1 MDGHHWRLLAVPRL
15 DSSLV
20 FAPNFF
26 LKCIFIKRKK
36 KWKVTEGIHPSSHIV
51 QAEQEVLSHLPHSL
65 FGQVCVTVRN
75 MAPFTKGH
83 CPSFYPVNARCSICK
98 RHVPVQS
105 LARGLKN
112 PPRDALS
119 PTSLPLLSSPGILG
133 RWQTHILRGRNDTNE
148 LPAPRSPEETLH
160 WVSTPS
166 SNASRST
173 SPAHP
178 AGRPAPAA
186 RPRADGPRFPVV
198 LRNDFAAVIFAL
210 IVQGRCLCVALSL
223 PWERRRGIVIAA

>member
-1 MDGHHWRLLAVPRL
+1 MAAGGSLN
-15 DSSLV
+15 SSVV

-36 KWKVTEGIHPSSHIV
+36 KWKVTEGIHPSSHTV
-51 QAEQEVLSHLPHSL
+51 QAEQEVLSHLPYSL

-83 CPSFYPVNARCSICK
+83 CPSIYPVNARCSICK

-112 PPRDALS
+112 PPRDVLS
-119 PTSLPLLSSPGILG
+119 PTSLRLLRSPGIWG
-133 RWQTHILRGRNDTNE
+133 RRQTNTIRGRNDTNE
-148 LPAPRSPEETLH
+148 LPVPRSPEETLH
-160 WVSTPS
+160 CVSTPS
-166 SNASRST
+166 SNASQST

-178 AGRPAPAA
+178 AGRPALAA
-186 RPRADGPRFPVV
+186 GTQR
-198 LRNDFAAVIFAL
+198 
-210 IVQGRCLCVALSL
+210 GRGQMDLVSQSSYATTLQPSSS
-223 PWERRRGIVIAA
+223 P